1 MWIKI
6 ISIIFLGLLVYKA
19 IDFDPQLE
27 LQIGNRIILVNRI
40 TGDYNCYVK
49 NSLGDYET
57 LSCKY

>member
-6 ISIIFLGLLVYKA
+6 ISIIFLCLLVYKA

-27 LQIGNRIILVNRI
+27 LQTGNRIILVNRI
-40 TGDYNCYVK
+40 TEDYNCYVK